1 MSSKTDCR
9 GGAVVIFASR
19 RSGFKIGYGLAALQ
33 RRSVRPA
40 GVNQEALANGV
51 TAPPTAAPTSAP
63 PWIAAQTLRL
73 IYAAGDRAQAEQ
85 RLHQYQV
92 WDRRQD
98 QPLTRRIRR
107 IRAQAEKSPIIGLA
121 HAPPSTGS
129 APASA
134 GMTGSTTSP

>member
-1 MSSKTDCR
+1 M
-9 GGAVVIFASR
+9 
-19 RSGFKIGYGLAALQ
+19 
-33 RRSVRPA
+33 
-40 GVNQEALANGV
+40 NQEALANGV

-98 QPLTRRIRR
+98 QPLTRRIR
-107 IRAQAEKSPIIGLA
+107 AQAEKSPIIGLA
-121 HAPPSTGS
+121 HAPPSIGS
-129 APASA
+129 ARASA